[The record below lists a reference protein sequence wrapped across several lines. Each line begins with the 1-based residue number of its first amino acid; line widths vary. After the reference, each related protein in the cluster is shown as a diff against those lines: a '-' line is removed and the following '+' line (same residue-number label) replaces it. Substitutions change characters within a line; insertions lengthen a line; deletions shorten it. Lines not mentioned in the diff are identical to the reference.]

1 MDFSLLRFMSPIKS
15 SFDPGGNVHVI
26 VSSRSPM
33 QAPRPWLNQFVI
45 AALGAGVVTSFA
57 VAQGQ
62 NPFLALGITVFSG
75 MAAVMLGQIL

>member
-1 MDFSLLRFMSPIKS
+1 MKIPVGKGD
-15 SFDPGGNVHVI
+15 SFHCDKFNPSV
-26 VSSRSPM
+26 PM

-75 MAAVMLGQIL
+75 LAAVMLGQIL